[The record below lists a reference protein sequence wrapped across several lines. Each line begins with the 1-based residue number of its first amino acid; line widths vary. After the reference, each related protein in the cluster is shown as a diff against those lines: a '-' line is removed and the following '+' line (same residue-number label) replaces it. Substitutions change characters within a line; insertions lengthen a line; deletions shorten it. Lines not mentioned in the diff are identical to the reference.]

1 MCQRCLSGCF
11 YKDLQFQ
18 PTYKPKN
25 MTAAVKKKRCSGML
39 WGFFAAGQ
47 IGAAQNSQKRGHFE
61 TPSQE
66 ISNPSPGHRWRPQA
80 FFHNCHKIPTS
91 SPKKSW
97 KHAWEQAGLLYTS
110 SVRRDESHFLGSWR
124 KAVWPKFGK
133 LKTSKNEQ
141 RGCNPR
147 THRECDKRSKINL
160 PLLLFGHFLI

>member
-80 FFHNCHKIPTS
+80 FFHNGGKIVWDNIVKVSDWLSQNPDLE
-91 SPKKSW
+91 PKEELK
-97 KHAWEQAGLLYTS
+97 ACVGAGRPALHQLCQEGWVT
-110 SVRRDESHFLGSWR
+110 L
-124 KAVWPKFGK
+124 FGK
-133 LKTSKNEQ
+133 LEKSCLTQVWQIKDFQ
-141 RGCNPR
+141 KW
-147 THRECDKRSKINL
+147 TTWM
-160 PLLLFGHFLI
+160 